1 VLRALERSPAEPA
14 AAAVR
19 AAVQAEGWVHPVP
32 EGLGEQEE
40 TRQRD
45 LGRLVTLAETFDGG
59 ARTAAELVADL
70 HERFREEGTARGV
83 HLLTLH
89 RAKGLEFDAV
99 FLPRLEEGELP
110 IRQARTP
117 ALVAEERRLLYVGL
131 TRARVH
137 LVLTRTTQRAA
148 SRFLSELRPP
158 ERRRQSVRTG
168 APGQDDPLLAALRV
182 WRRQRAR
189 ADGVPAY
196 LVFHDR
202 TLDAIAAAAPGST
215 FELAEVP
222 GVGPAKLDRY
232 GDEVLALVASASQV
246 RAQEAAH
253 EVEGRSMLGPTPE
266 PGSPA
271 ERGRRGAGR
280 A

>member
-1 VLRALERSPAEPA
+1 
-14 AAAVR
+14 
-19 AAVQAEGWVHPVP
+19 
-32 EGLGEQEE
+32 
-40 TRQRD
+40 
-45 LGRLVTLAETFDGG
+45 
-59 ARTAAELVADL
+59 
-70 HERFREEGTARGV
+70 
-83 HLLTLH
+83 
-89 RAKGLEFDAV
+89 
-99 FLPRLEEGELP
+99 
-110 IRQARTP
+110 
-117 ALVAEERRLLYVGL
+117 
-131 TRARVH
+131 
-137 LVLTRTTQRAA
+137 
-148 SRFLSELRPP
+148 
-158 ERRRQSVRTG
+158 
-168 APGQDDPLLAALRV
+168 
-182 WRRQRAR
+182 
-189 ADGVPAY
+189 VPAY